1 MQASN
6 DLLPCVEREIHT
18 DASTPASA
26 SVIWLHGLG
35 ANGHDFAP
43 VVPELG
49 LPQSL
54 ALRFVFPHA
63 PQIPVTMNG
72 GMIMPAW
79 YDILEMS
86 LQRRVDLEQLLTSA
100 DRVRALVQRERER
113 GIPLQRIVLAGFSQG
128 GAVAYQTA
136 LTHPEPLAGLLA
148 MSTYLANDPEP
159 DQANAALPISIQ
171 HGEFDP
177 VVPETLGQQAC
188 QALQALGYTPDYR
201 RYPMEHQVCLEQIRD
216 IGSWLQKVL
225 AE

>member
-113 GIPLQRIVLAGFSQG
+113 GIPAQRIVLAGFSQG

-159 DQANAALPISIQ
+159 DQANAGLPISIQ

-188 QALQALGYTPDYR
+188 QALQALGYAPDYR
-201 RYPMEHQVCLEQIRD
+201 RYPMEHQVCLQQLQD
-216 IGSWLQKVL
+216 IGNWLQKVL
-225 AE
+225 AA